1 MTPKLDLNQMRGFIK
16 EEYEGELVKS
26 VTRVEVIDQDGRS
39 YVNWNSTNKVEVS
52 LQDEGKTM
60 KVFIRRSQ

>member
-1 MTPKLDLNQMRGFIK
+1 MRGFIK